1 MDEEVKEKVIEKVAI
16 GTKYKYLLK
25 NILLFAISSFIP
37 KLLGFVL
44 IPIYTGAL
52 STEEYGIADLISA
65 TSQLAVPVFSLTIYD
80 AVLRYT
86 VD

>member
-1 MDEEVKEKVIEKVAI
+1 MEEKSTEK
-16 GTKYKYLLK
+16 KYKYLLK

-65 TSQLAVPVFSLTIYD
+65 TSQLGGSRIFSYDIRRCTEIYIG
-80 AVLRYT
+80 
-86 VD
+86 